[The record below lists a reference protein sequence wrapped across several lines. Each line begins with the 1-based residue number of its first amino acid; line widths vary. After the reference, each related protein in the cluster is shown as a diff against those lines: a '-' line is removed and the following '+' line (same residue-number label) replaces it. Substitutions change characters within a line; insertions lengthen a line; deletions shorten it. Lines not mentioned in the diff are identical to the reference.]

1 MTIKAIV
8 LDIDGTLLNDE
19 KEISAKTKE
28 TLITAQENG
37 VKVILASGRPTTGM
51 QKHVKE
57 LQMDKYEGF
66 IVSFNGACVIDCKTE
81 EVLFNQAMSVEDSK
95 AILEHLKQF
104 DVKPMIDKED
114 YLYVNDVFDNTLTLP
129 TGEFNIIEY
138 ESRGGNFKLC
148 EIDDLAAFVD
158 FPLNKILVAGEPD
171 YLQKHYKKIQAP
183 FEDRLNAMFTA
194 PVYFEFTDKGIDK
207 AKALDSVLP
216 DFGIHANEII
226 SFGDGHNDHSIIEYA
241 GVGVAM
247 ANAVDDLKE
256 AADEITLSNN
266 EDGIA
271 VMLEKYL

>member
-1 MTIKAIV
+1 MTIKAII

-19 KEISAKTKE
+19 KEITAKTKQA
-28 TLITAQENG
+28 LIDAQKQG
-37 VKVILASGRPTTGM
+37 IKVILASGRPTTGM
-51 QKHVKE
+51 KKHVEE

-66 IVSFNGACVIDCKTE
+66 IVSFNGACVVDCKTDE
-81 EVLFNQAMSVEDSK
+81 ILFNQAISVEDSK

-114 YLYVNDVFDNTLTLP
+114 YLYVNDVFDNIVTLP

-158 FPLNKILVAGEPD
+158 FPLNKILIAGDPE
-171 YLQKHYKKIQAP
+171 YLQENHQKIKEP
-183 FEDRLNAMFTA
+183 FEGQLNAMFTA

-216 DFGIHANEII
+216 DFGIQAHEII
-226 SFGDGHNDHSIIEYA
+226 SFGDGHNDQSIIEYA

-247 ANAVDDLKE
+247 ENAVDALKA

-266 EDGIA
+266 NDGIA